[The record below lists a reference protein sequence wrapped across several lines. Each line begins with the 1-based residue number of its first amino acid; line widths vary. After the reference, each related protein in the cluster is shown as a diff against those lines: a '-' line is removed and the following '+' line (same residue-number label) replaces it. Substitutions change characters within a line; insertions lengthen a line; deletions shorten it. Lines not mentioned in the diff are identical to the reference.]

1 MEGKKELQDKRE
13 KMRREPPH
21 RRRRREHQQR
31 SRSPSV
37 CVIIK
42 TQPGSHQLG
51 STRCETTVTMSK
63 HGGDEAAGPGVAAEH
78 HLANQLA
85 RCPLRFQSV
94 RLLGCLGNVCLGV
107 CGCRGGIYFPVQLF
121 SLKCKQTS
129 SSINGYELCKTRNR
143 QQLKTNTE
151 LSRYFLYLH
160 LSLH

>member
-1 MEGKKELQDKRE
+1 MQTERELLAKVKKKKITIGDNGGQEELQDKRE

-21 RRRRREHQQR
+21 RCRRREHQQR

-63 HGGDEAAGPGVAAEH
+63 HGGEEAAGPGVAAER

-107 CGCRGGIYFPVQLF
+107 CGCQGDFF
-121 SLKCKQTS
+121 S
-129 SSINGYELCKTRNR
+129 GAVV
-143 QQLKTNTE
+143 
-151 LSRYFLYLH
+151 FL
-160 LSLH
+160 

>member
-1 MEGKKELQDKRE
+1 MSHTHRGHHWYADRKGIACKSKKKKKITIGDNGGQEELQDKRE

-21 RRRRREHQQR
+21 RCRRREHQQQ

-63 HGGDEAAGPGVAAEH
+63 HGGEEAAGPGVAAER

-107 CGCRGGIYFPVQLF
+107 CGCQGDFF
-121 SLKCKQTS
+121 S
-129 SSINGYELCKTRNR
+129 GAVV
-143 QQLKTNTE
+143 
-151 LSRYFLYLH
+151 FL
-160 LSLH
+160 